1 MCATS
6 DANALIV
13 NWSRFRGGK
22 VPHFWPEN
30 AAVLGM
36 KCYGRVCLHSSP
48 RIFFSIFSYTS
59 YTFWRKHQSV
69 LEVFVCRMTWKIL
82 HPCRMNLHFEEKERQ
97 NEVKN
102 APASGRI
109 PRVFP
114 WPDRP
119 RHAIFYQM
127 THQKV
132 KYLTLRDGKSQ
143 ERTCSMC
150 RKYALTSPWMSHR
163 FFRPPP

>member
-1 MCATS
+1 MLIINAYFWFCNMCATS

-109 PRVFP
+109 PRWRCNFLP
-114 WPDRP
+114 NDTSKGK
-119 RHAIFYQM
+119 IFDFKRRQIA
-127 THQKV
+127 
-132 KYLTLRDGKSQ
+132 GKN
-143 ERTCSMC
+143 
-150 RKYALTSPWMSHR
+150 LLDV
-163 FFRPPP
+163 